1 MTAHHPSEQ
10 LLRRYARGDDDIAA
24 DQFWAVESHL
34 ETCAPCR
41 ARLAPDPLAA
51 AVWADLA
58 PLLDHTPQMPSA
70 RPWRR
75 GAAVAGPWR
84 SRLAARFSPMVGP
97 WRRRLNTWVSP
108 MAGPWLAMIVLV
120 TFVAV
125 VLDRIGSAGPGSI
138 SLVLLIAP
146 VLPVL
151 GVAASWGRA
160 LDPAYELTAA
170 TPRAGLPLV
179 LRRTVA
185 VLAVVLPGLFASGW
199 LTGAALAQWLL
210 PSLAFTTGTLALGGL
225 VGVTRAAITLV
236 ALWVVA
242 IVAPTIALSRTSA
255 VLDAA
260 ATPVWAALLA
270 LGLLVI
276 ALRRTA
282 FTRLEAN
289 R

>member
-1 MTAHHPSEQ
+1 MTAHHPGEQ

-24 DQFWAVESHL
+24 DQLWAVESHL

-41 ARLAPDPLAA
+41 GRLTPDPLADE
-51 AVWADLA
+51 VWAGLA
-58 PLLDHTPQMPSA
+58 PLLDQTPQMPPA
-70 RPWRR
+70 RT
-75 GAAVAGPWR
+75 
-84 SRLAARFSPMVGP
+84 
-97 WRRRLNTWVSP
+97 WRRRLTTWVSP
-108 MAGPWLAMIVLV
+108 MAGPWLAMILVV

-125 VLDRIGSAGPGSI
+125 VLDRLSAAAPGGI

-160 LDPAYELTAA
+160 LDPTYELTAA

-179 LRRTVA
+179 LRRTAA
-185 VLAVVLPGLFASGW
+185 VLAVVMPGLVAAGAV
-199 LTGAALAQWLL
+199 TGAALAQWLL
-210 PSLAFTTGTLALGGL
+210 PCLAFTAGTLALGGL
-225 VGVTRAAITLV
+225 VGVTRAATTLV
-236 ALWVVA
+236 ALWAVV
-242 IVAPTIALSRTSA
+242 IVAPTIALSRTSV
-255 VLDAA
+255 VLDPA